1 VKDKGLTYFETSAK
15 SGLNVKDMFIGVA
28 SLLTEKSPTT
38 ENSQSK
44 KKGTTL

>member
-28 SLLTEKSPTT
+28 SLLTEKSPT
-38 ENSQSK
+38 ENSQIR